1 MIKKT
6 TYIFIILYFLNT
18 GSLSALNSSSY
29 LVSKMAF
36 ELNDFETVSKK
47 FEIDNKFNVSD
58 YRDQMISFVI
68 LGDYFMANKVSLN
81 ILKIDAEDEEAKLV
95 NFAYSLVNNL
105 KKDALSYKHKLNQD
119 DFIHFIFFN
128 DNNKL
133 KTFEEIS
140 NSFIQIVQ
148 SGYFDYDKSDN
159 LNYNFLLFYLSMSTY
174 FDNSNDNALF
184 LKAQTYQMMKKYNKA
199 IYFYK
204 QIKKN
209 SSFFNDAQYY
219 IAANYESSLPFTDA
233 EEKIKKIVNSSA
245 DNFSLLK
252 ILANFYRLNKRYDL
266 AIKYYTDIIAKEKK
280 SLWYYLYLRGI
291 CFERN
296 DNWDLAEKD
305 FLLSIKI
312 KNDSADVLNYLA
324 YGWIEKN
331 QNIAE
336 SLQMLIKANELEP
349 TSYYI
354 LDSLAWAYY
363 KTNNLSLA
371 AQLMEKVIEM
381 APGEAISLDHLGDIY
396 FALDRKREAS
406 FLWKQARDLAKP
418 EDNIIE
424 NIDKKLENYY
434 AG

>member
-6 TYIFIILYFLNT
+6 TYIFIILYFLKIS
-18 GSLSALNSSSY
+18 SLSALNSSSY

-36 ELNDFETVSKK
+36 ELNDFETVSKR
-47 FEIDNKFNVSD
+47 FEINNKFNLSD

-68 LGDYFMANKVSLN
+68 LGDYFMANKISLN
-81 ILKIDAEDEEAKLV
+81 ILKIDSEDPEAQLV
-95 NFAYSLVNNL
+95 QFAFSLINNL
-105 KKDALSYKHKLNQD
+105 KKDNFESKYEQTHDN
-119 DFIHFIFFN
+119 FINFIFFN
-128 DNNKL
+128 ENNKL
-133 KTFEEIS
+133 KTFKEIS
-140 NSFIQIVQ
+140 NSFIKIIQ
-148 SGYFDYDKSDN
+148 SSYYDYQNSDN

-174 FDNSNDNALF
+174 FNSDNDQALF
-184 LKAQTYQMMKKYNKA
+184 LIAQTYQMMKNYNKA

-204 QIKKN
+204 KIGAT

-219 IAANYESSLPFTDA
+219 IASNYENSLPFVEA
-233 EEKIKKIVNSSA
+233 EEKIKKIVNSSG
-245 DNFSLLK
+245 NNTSLLK
-252 ILANFYRLNKRYDL
+252 ILANFYRLNERYEL
-266 AIKYYTDIIAKEKK
+266 AIKYYTVIIENEKDN
-280 SLWYYLYLRGI
+280 LWYYLYLRGI

-296 DNWDLAEKD
+296 DNWKLAEKD

-331 QNIAE
+331 QNINE
-336 SLQMLIKANELEP
+336 SLKMLKKANELDPE
-349 TSYYI
+349 SYYI

-363 KTNNLSLA
+363 KTNNLYLA
-371 AQLMEKVIEM
+371 AELMEEVIEM

-406 FLWKQARDLAKP
+406 FFWKQARDLAEP
-418 EDNIIE
+418 EDKIIE
-424 NIDKKLENYY
+424 NIDKKLANYY

>member
-6 TYIFIILYFLNT
+6 TYIFIILYFLNI
-18 GSLSALNSSSY
+18 GSLYALNSSSY

-68 LGDYFMANKVSLN
+68 LGDYFMANNVSLN

-105 KKDALSYKHKLNQD
+105 KQDNFSYKHQLNQD
-119 DFIHFIFFN
+119 DFIHYIFFN

-133 KTFEEIS
+133 KTYEAIS

-148 SGYFDYDKSDN
+148 SGYFDYEKSEN
-159 LNYNFLLFYLSMSTY
+159 LNYNFLLFYLSMSIY

-204 QIKKN
+204 QINKN

-219 IAANYESSLPFTDA
+219 IAANYESSLPFPDA
-233 EEKIKKIVNSSA
+233 EEKIKNIVHSSA
-245 DNFSLLK
+245 ENFSLLK
-252 ILANFYRLNKRYDL
+252 ILANFYRLNERYDL
-266 AIKYYTDIIAKEKK
+266 AIKYYTDIIEKEKD

-336 SLQMLIKANELEP
+336 SLQMLIKANELDP

-363 KTNNLSLA
+363 KTNNLLLA
-371 AQLMEKVIEM
+371 AQLMEEVIEM

>member
-1 MIKKT
+1 M
-6 TYIFIILYFLNT
+6 
-18 GSLSALNSSSY
+18 
-29 LVSKMAF
+29 
-36 ELNDFETVSKK
+36 
-47 FEIDNKFNVSD
+47 
-58 YRDQMISFVI
+58 
-68 LGDYFMANKVSLN
+68 
-81 ILKIDAEDEEAKLV
+81 
-95 NFAYSLVNNL
+95 
-105 KKDALSYKHKLNQD
+105 
-119 DFIHFIFFN
+119 
-128 DNNKL
+128 
-133 KTFEEIS
+133 
-140 NSFIQIVQ
+140 
-148 SGYFDYDKSDN
+148 
-159 LNYNFLLFYLSMSTY
+159 
-174 FDNSNDNALF
+174 
-184 LKAQTYQMMKKYNKA
+184 
-199 IYFYK
+199 
-204 QIKKN
+204 
-209 SSFFNDAQYY
+209 
-219 IAANYESSLPFTDA
+219 
-233 EEKIKKIVNSSA
+233 
-245 DNFSLLK
+245 
-252 ILANFYRLNKRYDL
+252 
-266 AIKYYTDIIAKEKK
+266 
-280 SLWYYLYLRGI
+280 WYYLYLRGI

-336 SLQMLIKANELEP
+336 SLQMLIKANELDP
-349 TSYYI
+349 SSYYI